1 MTTGVC
7 KRYPLPIVAPVP
19 PFEAYAGSILRLL
32 PVERPGQDDSRRRPA
47 GTSVVGWP
55 ASNLSEAEP
64 CVEGAGRRIVLGD
77 LEQQT
82 LAVDPAQAVDDPC
95 QRPTGNAAAA
105 ELRQDGQRQYLRFR
119 PDGKGDH
126 ESNGLIADSSQDTE
140 TAGHGQN
147 LCYRRLVPG
156 AVETAGMQ
164 GGRYRQIERPER
176 LQQQIVG
183 GGAQRFK
190 TPMLVAA
197 AGDDRTS
204 GARKYSGAGGGPVRS
219 ATDRAASR
227 ATQKASAGPSTVE

>member
-19 PFEAYAGSILRLL
+19 PSEGYAGSILL

-47 GTSVVGWP
+47 ETSVVGWP
-55 ASNLSEAEP
+55 ASNLSEAELP
-64 CVEGAGRRIVLGD
+64 VEGAGRRIVLGD

-82 LAVDPAQAVDDPC
+82 VALDLAQAVDNPC
-95 QRPTGNAAAA
+95 QQPTGNAAAA
-105 ELRQDGQRQYLRFR
+105 ELRQDGQRQYFRFR
-119 PDGKGDH
+119 PDGEGDH
-126 ESNGLIADSSQDTE
+126 ESNGLIPDLRQDTE

-147 LCYRRLVPG
+147 LGHRRIVPG

-164 GGRYRQIERPER
+164 GGRHRPIERPER
-176 LQQQIVG
+176 LQQQTVG

-204 GARKYSGAGGGPVRS
+204 GARKYSGVGGKPVPS

-227 ATQKASAGPSTVE
+227 ATQKASAGPSTAE